1 MRMPK
6 SWLRPILAAT
16 LCVGVG
22 QGQAALFERGRNRT
36 SVVLGVNN
44 LTNELY
50 AEFANASFFR
60 PEPRR
65 SVSTAIVVEF

>member
-1 MRMPK
+1 MRGRVR
-6 SWLRPILAAT
+6 WAT
-16 LCVGVG
+16 VLPAFTVHDFERK
-22 QGQAALFERGRNRT
+22 AALFERGRNRT
-36 SVVLGVNN
+36 SIVFGVNN

-65 SVSTAIVVEF
+65 SVSTAIVVGF